1 MTKKFDPTKPVQTRD
16 GRKARIICTDV
27 RDDYYPIMA
36 LVQGCTGEYAMS
48 YTGDGSHHH
57 RSHVGDLPDD
67 LINIPPAVV
76 HTGYRVISTG
86 GGMTVYY
93 SNLIDAINS
102 KNALTSACGI
112 IKITTYDDNTFDVEK
127 VES

>member
-27 RDDYYPIMA
+27 NHKFYPIMA
-36 LVQGCTGEYAMS
+36 LVQDFDGSEYAVS
-48 YTGDGSHHH
+48 FTVDGCALHQGDDELPK
-57 RSHVGDLPDD
+57 DLV
-67 LINIPPAVV
+67 NTPPAVYSV
-76 HTGYRVISTG
+76 GYRIVYG
-86 GGMTVYY
+86 GGGFGTHYDTFDEVIRMKNVS
-93 SNLIDAINS
+93 SNV
-102 KNALTSACGI
+102 CGI